1 MNALARIGA
10 PIADRAAYARYLA
23 AVAWAGVR
31 LACASATW
39 PRTVRNVL
47 ARQILFT
54 GVEASWFIGTLGLLV
69 GVSVVVQAQLW
80 LTKLGQSGLLGPI
93 LVAVIV
99 REAGPLLV
107 NFAVIG
113 RSGTAIS
120 TELANMRVHDEI
132 RVMEAQGLD
141 PLRYLVVPRM
151 VGVMTSVFGLT
162 ILFIALSLVS
172 GYVCGLL
179 MGAHAATPGA
189 FASSIFREIGWADWI
204 ALVTKT
210 LIPGMLTG
218 VICSLEGL
226 GIRGSVTEVPQA
238 STRAVVKSIMA
249 LFLVSAVISV
259 LTYL

>member
-1 MNALARIGA
+1 ME
-10 PIADRAAYARYLA
+10 RAAYVRYLA
-23 AVAWAGVR
+23 AVTWAGVR
-31 LACASATW
+31 LGCTAATW
-39 PRTVRNVL
+39 PRTVRDVL

-54 GVEASWFIGTLGLLV
+54 GVEAGWFIGTLGLLV

-80 LTKLGQSGLLGPI
+80 LFKFGQSALLGPI

-113 RSGTAIS
+113 RSGTAIA
-120 TELANMRVHDEI
+120 TELASMRVHDEI

-151 VGVMTSVFGLT
+151 AGVMTSVFGLT
-162 ILFIALSLVS
+162 ILFVALSLVS
-172 GYVCGLL
+172 GYGCGLL
-179 MGAHAATPGA
+179 MGAHAATPGD
-189 FASSIFREIGWADWI
+189 FAASVFREIGWADWI

-210 LIPGMLTG
+210 LVPGLLTG
-218 VICSLEGL
+218 AICSIEGL
-226 GIRGSVTEVPQA
+226 SIRGSVTEVPQA
-238 STRAVVKSIMA
+238 ATRAVVKSITA
-249 LFLVSAVISV
+249 LFVVSAAISV